1 MSTWFPGIPCQARM
15 HRPPETSGSS
25 IGIKVDLGKTAAC
38 RLLCCLLLALP
49 GCDSAPET
57 PLTTQ
62 SDSAGIPI
70 TTALAPRWGPGEG
83 WKVSGDPLLEI
94 GATTGA
100 AEYLLNG
107 VVGAVRLSNGDIVL
121 GEWSSGELRRYDG
134 SGTFMWRA
142 AGRGEGPGEHLFMQ
156 FVGSVAGDSLVT
168 YDGGRARAQ
177 VFAPGGDVARTMP
190 IESPWSG
197 FAPHKVIGLSGR
209 QMIVTFGDNRGELP
223 NGAVRFPGIRIATFS
238 LEDGAVA
245 EVMDVPGA
253 EQHIVSGGGRIVYSG
268 YQFGKGPRLAVT
280 PGRLAVVDTEAFSI
294 RSISLEDGT
303 TTAILRRDV
312 PIQEVTS
319 NHVEAYVDW
328 MAEQNMTS
336 GGSSLEQAEAS
347 KPGWR
352 DGPMASTLPVL
363 ESIHLDAAEN
373 LWVEPYALPGARA
386 APFEV
391 FAPNGTWL
399 GTVAT
404 PPGLALGTDRVPV
417 GFEIGEDYVLGLWRD
432 ELGVE
437 YVRMYGLER

>member
-1 MSTWFPGIPCQARM
+1 MERRRDAHPG
-15 HRPPETSGSS
+15 
-25 IGIKVDLGKTAAC
+25 
-38 RLLCCLLLALP
+38 
-49 GCDSAPET
+49 SAT
-57 PLTTQ
+57 
-62 SDSAGIPI
+62 D
-70 TTALAPRWGPGEG
+70 
-83 WKVSGDPLLEI
+83 
-94 GATTGA
+94 
-100 AEYLLNG
+100 
-107 VVGAVRLSNGDIVL
+107 
-121 GEWSSGELRRYDG
+121 
-134 SGTFMWRA
+134 
-142 AGRGEGPGEHLFMQ
+142 
-156 FVGSVAGDSLVT
+156 
-168 YDGGRARAQ
+168 DGGRARVQ

-197 FAPHKVIGLSGR
+197 FTPLKVIGLSGH
-209 QMIVTFGDNRGELP
+209 QLVVTFGDYRGELP
-223 NGAVRFPGIRIATFS
+223 NGAVRYPGIRIATFS

-328 MAEQNMTS
+328 MAEQNMTY
-336 GGSSLEQAEAS
+336 GGYSLEQAEAS

>member
-1 MSTWFPGIPCQARM
+1 MTGFFA
-15 HRPPETSGSS
+15 
-25 IGIKVDLGKTAAC
+25 KTAAR

-49 GCDSAPET
+49 ACDSAPDA

-83 WKVSGDPLLEI
+83 WMVSGDPLVEI

-100 AEYLLNG
+100 AEYLLDG

-121 GEWSSGELRRYDG
+121 GEWSTGELRRYDG

-142 AGRGEGPGEHLFMQ
+142 AGRGEGPGESEQTRRVTAMRRSIESIEEHLFMQ

-268 YQFGKGPRLAVT
+268 YAFGKGPRLAVT

-303 TTAILRRDV
+303 TTAIHRRDD
-312 PIQEVTS
+312 PIQEVPATFVHAS
-319 NHVEAYVDW
+319 NHVEAFVDW
-328 MAEQNMTS
+328 MAEQNIAY
-336 GGSSLEQAEAS
+336 GGLSREEAEAS
-347 KPGWR
+347 KPSWR
-352 DGPMASTLPVL
+352 DRPMASTLPVL
-363 ESIHLDAAEN
+363 ESIRLDAVGN
-373 LWVEPYALPGARA
+373 LWVEPYSLPGAQA

-391 FAPNGTWL
+391 FAPDGTWL

>member
-1 MSTWFPGIPCQARM
+1 M
-15 HRPPETSGSS
+15 E
-25 IGIKVDLGKTAAC
+25 IKVDLCKTGAC
-38 RLLCCLLLALP
+38 LLFCCLALALP
-49 GCDSAPET
+49 ACDSSPDT

-83 WKVSGDPLLEI
+83 WMVSGEPLLEI

-121 GEWSSGELRRYDG
+121 GEWSTGELRRYDG

-168 YDGGRARAQ
+168 YDSGRARAQ

-197 FAPHKVIGLSGR
+197 FTPHKVIGLSKR

-253 EQHIVSGGGRIVYSG
+253 EQHIVSGGGRIVYSE
-268 YQFGKGPRLAVT
+268 YAFGKGPRLAVT

-312 PIQEVTS
+312 PVQELTS

-328 MAEQNMTS
+328 MAEQNMTY
-336 GGSSLEQAEAS
+336 GGYSLEQAEAG

-352 DGPMASTLPVL
+352 DRPMASTLPVL
-363 ESIHLDAAEN
+363 ESIRLDAAGN
-373 LWVEPYALPGARA
+373 LWVEPYSLPGAQA

-391 FAPNGTWL
+391 FASDGTWL

-417 GFEIGEDYVLGLWRD
+417 GFEIGEDHVLGLWRD